1 MVNAG
6 SKWTMG
12 KFGIFIVIAAAGCA
26 ATKGGSEHGPAKAP
40 TAAAGARV
48 ASCAAEKSVARPL
61 GAPHMGATVAL
72 AEIGGKTIAFVADED
87 ARAIEA
93 VDVDAAKVLATTP
106 LDGAPS
112 QLMILADGRVVV
124 LLRDTSRMA
133 VLEAESA
140 TSPLALRCTVATDA
154 EPVALAAT
162 KDESRVLVSAGWGQS
177 LGVYDGARLA
187 LQAKIPLPREP
198 RAIAV
203 ADDDKVAYVAHAV
216 GGAISVVDL
225 ATREAKQVPLRGHDG
240 RFGFRRSK
248 KGGRAFAK
256 VNPADPKEGRM
267 SCQSFALAKSVAPG
281 GRILA
286 PQVFVDPGEIETRT
300 EGYGDA
306 NQATEVP
313 GIAVLDEGTRAP
325 IDTSL
330 NLTSDAVVFG
340 NQKDARDHREECL
353 LPRAAAT
360 DPRSR
365 TLLVACAGIDTVIAY
380 DAASGAPANGE
391 KRRWV
396 TGAGP
401 SGIAVDP
408 KKPRALVWSQFDRS
422 LSTLDLGGTDLVDE
436 LGKAPHR
443 VAHVGM
449 PELATPLPAAYVLG
463 RSIFH
468 AVGDARVS
476 KDGRAC
482 ASCHPDGRD
491 DAITWATPDG
501 PRRSIMLAGR
511 VAKSSPF
518 SWSGGEKTLADHLA
532 NTFDRLGG
540 AGLKTLE
547 LDAVMTYITTM
558 RGPTAVPEP
567 ASGPKVQRG
576 AAIFAS
582 KEAGCADCHT
592 SANFAD
598 GAKHDVQSRAKSDR
612 EASFDTPSLRFVGGT
627 GPYFHDGRYKS
638 LHELLRDVDGKMGH
652 TKQLSEN
659 DLDSLESYLRTL

>member
-1 MVNAG
+1 M
-6 SKWTMG
+6 WTMG
-12 KFGIFIVIAAAGCA
+12 KFGQIGILVVLAAAGCA
-26 ATKGGSEHGPAKAP
+26 GAKGGGDGKAKAP
-40 TAAAGARV
+40 VAAGRA
-48 ASCAAEKSVARPL
+48 ASCAADKSAARPL
-61 GAPHMGATVAL
+61 GATHMGATVAL
-72 AEIGGKTIAFVADED
+72 ATAFGKTIAYVADED
-87 ARAIEA
+87 ARAILA
-93 VDVDAAKVLATTP
+93 VDVDASKVLATTP

-140 TSPLALRCTVATDA
+140 TGPLTLRCTVATDA
-154 EPVALAAT
+154 EPVSLAAT
-162 KDESRVLVSAGWGQS
+162 KDDGKVLVSAGWGES
-177 LGVYDGARLA
+177 LGVYDGARLGKEVSIA
-187 LQAKIPLPREP
+187 LPREP

-225 ATREAKQVPLRGHDG
+225 VTHEAKQVPLRGHDG

-248 KGGRAFAK
+248 KGRGKFAFA
-256 VNPADPKEGRM
+256 NNANDPNAGRM
-267 SCQSFALAKSVAPG
+267 SCQSFALAKSIAPG

-286 PQVFVDPGEIETRT
+286 PQVFVDPGEATEQRT
-300 EGYGDA
+300 EGYGSA
-306 NQATEVP
+306 EQPTEAP

-330 NLTSDAVVFG
+330 MLTSVSAIFG
-340 NQKDARDHREECL
+340 NPKDARDHREECL

-360 DPRSR
+360 DPRTR

-380 DAASGAPANGE
+380 DAASGAPENGE

-396 TGAGP
+396 IGAGP

-408 KKPRALVWSQFDRS
+408 NKPRAFVWSQFDRS
-422 LSTLDLGGTDLVDE
+422 LSTLDLGGTDLVDD

-443 VAHVGM
+443 VAHVMM
-449 PELATPLPAAYVLG
+449 PELAAPLPAAFVLG
-463 RSIFH
+463 RSLFH

-518 SWSGGEKTLADHLA
+518 SWSGGEKTLQDHLA

-540 AGLKTLE
+540 AGLKGLE
-547 LDAVMTYITTM
+547 LDALVTYITTM
-558 RGPTAVPEP
+558 HGPAVASP
-567 ASGPKVQRG
+567 ASDPKVQRG

-582 KEAGCADCHT
+582 KEAACADCHT
-592 SANFAD
+592 TSNFAD
-598 GAKHDVQSRAKSDR
+598 GAKHDVQSRAKTDR
-612 EASFDTPSLRFVGGT
+612 EATFDTPSLHFVGST

-638 LHELLRDVDGKMGH
+638 LHDLLRDVDGKMGH

-659 DLDSLESYLRTL
+659 DLESLESYLRTL